1 MSILRDVLDLVPR
14 LGHRIHHIT
23 HAIWVQVLTLAM
35 IALHSPLGTVTM
47 VVLAIIQLL
56 FIRICAVRREQ
67 ALLAELAE
75 ANTDAVTGLPT
86 RRFVY
91 RHLNDTPTDT
101 AVTVAFCDAD
111 GLKAIN
117 TRLSHSAG
125 DDYLAALAQRLSH
138 VVGPDDILVRLGGD
152 EFAIATT
159 QPAGA
164 LAAALGRALDA
175 SVVIAG
181 ETMPLRVS
189 VGLFPTTGG
198 DAHTALGCAEAA
210 MRTAKQ
216 RRSFI
221 EHYDPDRDGIP
232 LPAGIR
238 PTIRP
243 RDQRSTPPTL
253 SRSSNTTPPSQGRDH
268 SS

>member
-1 MSILRDVLDLVPR
+1 MSTLRDLLDLVPR
-14 LGHRIHHIT
+14 PGHRIHHIT
-23 HAIWVQVLTLAM
+23 NAIWVQVLTLAM
-35 IALHSPLGTVTM
+35 IAFHSTLGTVTM

-56 FIRICAVRREQ
+56 FIHVCAVRRQRDLDADRDLREQ

-75 ANTDAVTGLPT
+75 ADTDAVTGLPT

-91 RHLNDTPTDT
+91 RHLNGTPTDS

-117 TRLSHSAG
+117 TRLSHAAG

-159 QPAGA
+159 QPAHQLVAA
-164 LAAALGRALDA
+164 LARALHA
-175 SVVIAG
+175 PAVIAD
-181 ETMPLRVS
+181 ETLPMRVS

-210 MRTAKQ
+210 MRTAKH

-221 EHYDPDRDGIP
+221 EHYDPYRDGIP

-238 PTIRP
+238 PPIRP
-243 RDQRSTPPTL
+243 RDQRATMPAQP
-253 SRSSNTTPPSQGRDH
+253 
-268 SS
+268 

>member
-1 MSILRDVLDLVPR
+1 MFILRDLLDLVPR
-14 LGHRIHHIT
+14 PGHRIHHLT
-23 HAIWVQVLTLAM
+23 YAIWVQVLTLGM
-35 IALHSPLGTVTM
+35 IALRSPLGTVTM

-56 FIRICAVRREQ
+56 CIGVCVVRREQ

-91 RHLNDTPTDT
+91 RHLNDTPADT

-117 TRLSHSAG
+117 TRLSHTAG
-125 DDYLAALAQRLSH
+125 DDYLAALTHRLSH
-138 VVGPDDILVRLGGD
+138 VVGPDDLLVRLGGD

-159 QPAGA
+159 QAAGP
-164 LAAALGRALDA
+164 LAAALARALHA
-175 SVVIAG
+175 PAVIAG

-198 DAHTALGCAEAA
+198 DAHTALGCAEAPCVP
-210 MRTAKQ
+210 KQ
-216 RRSFI
+216 RRRFI
-221 EHYDPDRDGIP
+221 EATTGPRRIL
-232 LPAGIR
+232 LPAASG
-238 PTIRP
+238 
-243 RDQRSTPPTL
+243 
-253 SRSSNTTPPSQGRDH
+253 
-268 SS
+268 